1 MKKKKIFDVIETAN
15 NFEEDA
21 AFSDEDCGGRD
32 VPDFEEQRHDI
43 DFYGRKP
50 VSDGEFAL
58 MSDGEKRE
66 ELVVRFR
73 PLCIKTAKTYAYGGV
88 NFEDLFIDAAILI
101 LEVIDR
107 WGVDDP
113 DIAYHIASRVRSG
126 VSRAGKKE
134 RDVCGSFLPFE
145 EKCDGEIVDGEEIAD
160 GVLMTQRIC
169 GDMERYLN
177 GGELETAKLYFDC
190 PDISQQEAA
199 ELLGVSQQTVSR
211 RIGAAR
217 RRLEPLRAEYAAK
230 TGKKKKNF
238 IAAYQAE
245 RRGR

>member
-1 MKKKKIFDVIETAN
+1 MKKKIFDVIETADG
-15 NFEEDA
+15 FEEDA
-21 AFSDEDCGGRD
+21 AFSGEDDGRPE
-32 VPDFEEQRHDI
+32 VSGFEERRHDI

-50 VSDGEFAL
+50 VSDGEFAI

-73 PLCIKTAKTYAYGGV
+73 PLCIRAAKTYACGGV
-88 NFEDLFIDAAILI
+88 NFEDLFVDAAILI
-101 LEVIDR
+101 LEAIDR

-134 RDVCGSFLPFE
+134 REVCGSLLPFE
-145 EKCDGEIVDGEEIAD
+145 EECDDEIVDGEEIAAET
-160 GVLMTQRIC
+160 LMTERIC
-169 GDMERYLN
+169 GDMKRYLD
-177 GGELETAKLYFDC
+177 GGELETARLYFDC

-211 RIGAAR
+211 RLGAVR
-217 RRLEPLRAEYAAK
+217 RKLEPLREEYAEK
-230 TGKKKKNF
+230 TGKKRRKNF